1 MNSRYFKSKKLKPLS
16 ERPEHIRL
24 DGEVV
29 IEGFKN
35 QLFDFIGR
43 ATDKQIQEICNVFE
57 AARMRGGKV
66 NGRQTVVDRM
76 IICSIKEMKREGR
89 FVNE

>member
-1 MNSRYFKSKKLKPLS
+1 MYSRYFKSKKLKPLS

-35 QLFDFIGR
+35 QLFDLRGR
-43 ATDKQIQEICNVFE
+43 ATDKQIQELSKTHKITYDVVQQSNE
-57 AARMRGGKV
+57 DTT
-66 NGRQTVVDRM
+66 QTEV
-76 IICSIKEMKREGR
+76 IIYKKL
-89 FVNE
+89 